1 MNDTTKPTV
10 VVGLVGVRLDSGRSP
25 KRWDKWRPTVALCMQ
40 PDLVVARLELL
51 CERKFLALAH
61 ALVED
66 IAQVSP
72 ETEVRVHPI
81 DLRDAW
87 DFEQVW
93 QCLDGWARG
102 QTFDEEAEDY
112 LLHITTGSHVQQICL
127 FLQAESRRIPAR
139 LLQTSLIPRSEPAE
153 LDRRVG
159 RYAVIDLDL
168 SRYDSIARRFS
179 AERSEALDF
188 LKDGIATRN
197 AAFNRLMEQIE
208 AVAIASTA
216 PVLLAGP
223 TGAGKT
229 RLAKRIYELKRTRRS
244 VRGRYVEVNCATL
257 RGDAAMSTL
266 FGHKRGAFTGAA
278 SDRKGLLSAAD
289 GGLLFLDEIGELG
302 LDEQAMLLR
311 AIEEGVFL
319 PMGSDREVS
328 SDFQLIAGTN
338 RDLIDDVAAGRFRAD
353 LLARI
358 NLWTFRLPGLAE
370 RIEDLEPNLGYELDV
385 FTQNTNRRISF
396 NAEARRAFL
405 AFATG
410 PDGLWAGNFRD
421 LNASVTRM
429 ATLAPGGRIDRATVD
444 DELSRLRRDW
454 RRAAPT
460 PESGALVDVAG
471 CVALIEE
478 VLPADRAAELDRFEL
493 VQLADAITI
502 CRRSRSASD
511 AGRALFAASR
521 ARRASTNDSD
531 RVRKYLLRY
540 GLSFDSIQAG

>member
-1 MNDTTKPTV
+1 MQDEL
-10 VVGLVGVRLDSGRSP
+10 LVD
-25 KRWDKWRPTVALCMQ
+25 
-40 PDLVVARLELL
+40 RLELL
-51 CERKFLALAH
+51 CERRFLGLGEQ
-61 ALVED
+61 LVED
-66 IAQVSP
+66 VRQVSP
-72 ETEVRVHPI
+72 HTEVTLHPTDI
-81 DLRDAW
+81 RDAW

-93 QCLDGWARG
+93 QALAGWAKQQRW
-102 QTFDEEAEDY
+102 DEEAEDY

-127 FLQAESRRIPAR
+127 FLLAESRRIPAR
-139 LLQTSLIPRSEPAE
+139 LLQTALIPKKERYDG
-153 LDRRVG
+153 DRNAG
-159 RYAVIDLDL
+159 RYAIIDLDL

-179 AERSEALDF
+179 DERSEALDF

-197 AAFNRLMEQIE
+197 ARFNRLMEQIE
-208 AVAIASTA
+208 AVALASTA
-216 PVLLAGP
+216 PMLLTGP

-229 RLAKRIYELKRTRRS
+229 RLAKRIYELKQQRRI

-266 FGHKRGAFTGAA
+266 FGHKKGAFTGATA
-278 SDRKGLLSAAD
+278 DRRGLLSAAD
-289 GGLLFLDEIGELG
+289 GGLIFLDEIGELG

-319 PMGSDREVS
+319 PMGSHRESS

-338 RDLIDDVAAGRFRAD
+338 RDLVDEVAAGRFRAD

-370 RIEDLEPNLGYELDV
+370 RIEDLEPNLAYELESASS
-385 FTQNTNRRISF
+385 NRRVSF
-396 NAEARRAFL
+396 NAEARRAYL

-410 PDGLWAGNFRD
+410 ADGVWAGNFRD

-429 ATLAPGGRIDRATVD
+429 ATLAPGGRIDRRTVD
-444 DELSRLRRDW
+444 EEIGRLRHDW
-454 RRAAPT
+454 RRAS
-460 PESGALVDVAG
+460 PETASGAPVDLAA
-471 CVALIEE
+471 CTALLEE
-478 VLPADRAAELDRFEL
+478 VLSTEQVAEFDRFEI
-493 VQLADAITI
+493 VQLADVVTV

-521 ARRASTNDSD
+521 ARRSSTNDSD

-540 GLSFDSIQAG
+540 GLSFDAVQA